1 MQITLNEVFRIHSP
15 APDTVRVL
23 YSDDERVVVIS
34 LLKKDTLPYE
44 IPQKEFGYALEDQD
58 AEVSGEYPVAVSP
71 NPTEAQ
77 ERAMERAWKIIGTFV
92 TDIPD
97 CYDRKIRSRYIA
109 AKSEEAGVTRK
120 QVQRYLYR
128 YWAGGMTKYALCPQ

>member
-23 YSDDERVVVIS
+23 YSDGERVVVIS

-71 NPTEAQ
+71 NPTGAGD
-77 ERAMERAWKIIGTFV
+77 GTGLEDHRDV
-92 TDIPD
+92 CDG
-97 CYDRKIRSRYIA
+97 YS
-109 AKSEEAGVTRK
+109 G
-120 QVQRYLYR
+120 L
-128 YWAGGMTKYALCPQ
+128 L